1 MRIFNEV
8 PICPPS
14 MLDFALSKHGH
25 INSFHPHNHPGR
37 ENVGNESPGGER
49 AHPQSQPGR
58 GKARMQDQG
67 VLSLGHCPTYSSRV
81 EREAAAE
88 HMKVWT

>member
-14 MLDFALSKHGH
+14 VLDVVLSKHGH
-25 INSFHPHNHPGR
+25 VNSFHPGR

-49 AHPQSQPGR
+49 AQPQSQPGR
-58 GKARMQDQG
+58 DKARMQAQG
-67 VLSLGHCPTYSSRV
+67 PLSRGHCPTYSSRA